1 MENLKLSSKTILLF
15 TVLLLLFIGCTPD
28 TPSEPSV
35 ELNFNDVTIEAP
47 FTLKEHCGETYDS
60 IFIVQPYFDTNKEVF
75 TNICMSNG
83 LKSVC
88 SINTASET
96 ISTILFIKDNRVE
109 AYTVVERYKADFVT
123 RELEKKYIFPIDQR
137 FIMDKGRNIHIYN
150 ELHLSL

>member
-15 TVLLLLFIGCTPD
+15 TLLLLLIGCTPD
-28 TPSEPSV
+28 TPSEPIV

-47 FTLKEHCGETYDS
+47 FTLKEHCGEKYDS

-109 AYTVVERYKADFVT
+109 AYTVAERYKADFVT
-123 RELEKKYIFPIDQR
+123 RELENNYIFPIDQK
-137 FIMDKGRNIHIYN
+137 FIMDKERNIHIYN
-150 ELHLSL
+150 E